1 MRAAPANPP
10 AGLPDVLIVDDAI
23 DARFNLVSEGKRFR
37 CEFMRE
43 GPVYYPEIGKG
54 IEVVRRATILRDL
67 QSFVGKPLTLE
78 HVDPRLNVGDA
89 AVFAK
94 IAHGKVDGVGFDKDT
109 GWFFCEGDV
118 TSDAARDPSLN
129 PSAGFRVLQTSAGG
143 RWNNVPYERELS
155 RLEFHHL
162 ALSRLRS
169 RYEESDFRLNAVK
182 TPEGNTAMKLLFWKK
197 DPAKPDAA
205 ATQEERDL
213 PAETRLNVAGK
224 DVPLADLI
232 ASHEAEEKRK
242 TELVASRENALNDDT
257 EVLVAGKPV
266 KISVLKASHA
276 ARENAVTAA
285 ANEAAEAREN
295 AAKQARG
302 TAAFQQLQGA
312 RGAAAASPAL
322 SQNSGSPQEQLA
334 RGVNR
339 YGSGQN

>member
-1 MRAAPANPP
+1 MPEI
-10 AGLPDVLIVDDAI
+10 VLVDDAVE
-23 DARFNLVSEGKRFR
+23 ARFNLVSEGKRFR
-37 CEFMRE
+37 CDFMRE

-78 HVDPRLNVGDA
+78 HVDPRLNVADP
-89 AVFAK
+89 AVFSR
-94 IAHGKVDGVGFDKDT
+94 ISHGKVDAVGFDKDT

-118 TSDAARDPSLN
+118 TSAAARDPALN

-143 RWNNVPYERELS
+143 RWNNVPFERELS

-162 ALSRLRS
+162 ALSRSRS
-169 RYEESDFRLNAVK
+169 RYEESEFRLNAVK
-182 TPEGNTAMKLLFWKK
+182 TPEGKTAMKLMFWKK

-205 ATQEERDL
+205 PAAVEHDL

-242 TELVASRENALNDDT
+242 GEEAEVAARANAAAPALTDDT
-257 EVLVAGKPV
+257 EVMVGGKPV
-266 KISVLKASHA
+266 KISALKASYA
-276 ARENAVTAA
+276 ARENAATAA
-285 ANEAAEAREN
+285 ADQAAEAREN

-302 TAAFQQLQGA
+302 TAAFNQLAAA
-312 RGAAAASPAL
+312 RGAAATSPTIAQ
-322 SQNSGSPQEQLA
+322 SSGSPQEQMQ
-334 RGVNR
+334 RGVDR
-339 YGSGQN
+339 YGSGRN